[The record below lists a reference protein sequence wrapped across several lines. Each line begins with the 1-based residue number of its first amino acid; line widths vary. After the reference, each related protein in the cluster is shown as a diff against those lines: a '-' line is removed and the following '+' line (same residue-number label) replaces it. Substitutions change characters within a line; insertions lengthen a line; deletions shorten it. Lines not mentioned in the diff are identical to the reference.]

1 MSYMMHKSS
10 ASLASQRAVY
20 INFDPCVMLL
30 SACLPFLIMVVGSAL
45 RPVLGMV

>member
-1 MSYMMHKSS
+1 MSYMMHKSTV
-10 ASLASQRAVY
+10 SLASQRAVY

-30 SACLPFLIMVVGSAL
+30 SACLPFLIMAFGSML

>member
-30 SACLPFLIMVVGSAL
+30 SACLPFFIMAVGFVL
-45 RPVLGMV
+45 RPMFLLL